1 MTHNGDAV
9 VVDMGYFME
18 LFLDLGVLAL
28 WPEGV
33 VGVNGSSP
41 GCSQHQQRMIDLLN
55 TTWMKTG
62 FVDAVWI
69 DHLGE

>member
-9 VVDMGYFME
+9 VVDMGHFME

-33 VGVNGSSP
+33 IGST
-41 GCSQHQQRMIDLLN
+41 GALLIVAGI
-55 TTWMKTG
+55 K
-62 FVDAVWI
+62 
-69 DHLGE
+69 GEL